1 MDHVSVVGDANN
13 LALSQ
18 KDAILIGIVDAEGA
32 TLLGCAY
39 CAPNAA
45 ELQEVTDLLPAPLV
59 LLGAYARS
67 KEEALQ
73 SAAQILRAGFC
84 SQECIA
90 TYVSDEKL
98 QAYRVNP
105 DGTVGPDLN
114 TKRIASFDEW
124 LKRYRILRCELPIAL
139 EVVEDGTV
147 PSTVALQL
155 AFGRVLGQLDVP
167 GLTFLTD
174 RGSAGKFGSVLL
186 RPDADVLMESIPFGC
201 SSGSGSSNG
210 DGGDV
215 VCCLPLIDT
224 RQLASPPKGL
234 MFTYRPLAAST
245 GGSGASAN
253 CRTET
258 LRLDVLSYVR
268 RNCSL
273 GAAAAALSRGIIRQL
288 HAAQRVLEKH
298 NGQVLP
304 VRAHHFLPPGFSHH
318 LTVLY
323 PTFLEDPE
331 RNDDRLVATRQ
342 RLHALM
348 GLPLNRPLLRS
359 ANAVDLEAQCEDGG
373 GGGAV
378 ARLRDVHAGL
388 TAPGIGGTSVLVQ
401 GSYEYCHYMQ
411 DRFNDAGWGCAYRS
425 LQTICSWFRLQRY
438 TSKPIPSHR
447 TIQQVLVRLGDKPPT
462 FVGSCNWIGAIE
474 LSYILDDYLGV
485 TSKILT
491 VNRGSDIP
499 SHARELAAHFA
510 TVGSPVMIGGGVLAY
525 TLLGVRFNEQTGE
538 AAFLILDPHYTGGED
553 LRKVQ
558 QGTWV
563 GWKRPGDNAA
573 AGGSL
578 FVEDAFYNF
587 LLPQRPN
594 TV

>member
-1 MDHVSVVGDANN
+1 MDHVSVVGYANN

-18 KDAILIGIVDAEGA
+18 KDAILIGIADEGGV

-39 CAPNAA
+39 CAPIAA
-45 ELQEVTDLLPAPLV
+45 ELQEVTDVLPAPLV
-59 LLGAYARS
+59 LLGAFAQS
-67 KEEALQ
+67 KEEALK
-73 SAAQILRAGFC
+73 SASQVLKAGFC
-84 SQECIA
+84 SQGCIA
-90 TYVSDEKL
+90 INISGEKL
-98 QAYRVNP
+98 QASRVKL
-105 DGTVGPDLN
+105 DGTVGHDLN
-114 TKRIASFDEW
+114 IERIPSFDEW
-124 LKRYRILRCELPIAL
+124 LKRHRILRCELPIVL
-139 EVVEDGTV
+139 ELLEDGTV
-147 PSTVALQL
+147 PFTVALQS
-155 AFGRVLGQLDVP
+155 AFDRVLGQLDVP
-167 GLTFLTD
+167 ELAFLTD
-174 RGSAGKFGSVLL
+174 PGPAGKLGPVLL
-186 RPDADVLMESIPFGC
+186 RADADGLVESLPG

-210 DGGDV
+210 GGADV
-215 VCCLPLIDT
+215 VRCSPLIDT
-224 RQLASPPKGL
+224 TQLASPPNGL
-234 MFTYRPLAAST
+234 MFTYRSLAAAT
-245 GGSGASAN
+245 GGSGGAAT

-273 GAAAAALSRGIIRQL
+273 GAAVAALSRGIIRQL
-288 HAAQRVLEKH
+288 HAAQRVLEKL
-298 NGQVLP
+298 NGQVLL
-304 VRAHHFLPPGFSHH
+304 VRAHHFLPPGLSHH

-323 PTFLEDPE
+323 PTLLDDPE
-331 RNDDRLVATRQ
+331 RNDDRLVAARQ

-359 ANAVDLEAQCEDGG
+359 ANAVDMAVQGEDGG

-378 ARLRDVHAGL
+378 ARLQDVHVGL
-388 TAPGIGGTSVLVQ
+388 AAPGIGGTSVLVQ

-425 LQTICSWFRLQRY
+425 LQTICSWFRLQKY

-491 VNRGSDIP
+491 VNRGADIP

-538 AAFLILDPHYTGGED
+538 AAFLILDPHFTGGED
-553 LRKVQ
+553 LRKIQ
-558 QGTWV
+558 QGAWV

-573 AGGSL
+573 AGGPL